1 MGGHLFSLLGGSYIL
16 KSLAHYYIE
25 IEVIEELNK
34 IIPSGKRS
42 TFVNEILKTYLE
54 EIKKRP
60 EGKNPSSF
68 AENQQSMVSEETKE
82 VSDIV

>member
-1 MGGHLFSLLGGSYIL
+1 MKTI
-16 KSLAHYYIE
+16 AHYYIE

-54 EIKKRP
+54 EIKKNP
-60 EGKNPSSF
+60 EESPFSSGF
-68 AENQQSMVSEETKE
+68 AENSKFSLVNGETKE
-82 VSDIV
+82 VI

>member
-1 MGGHLFSLLGGSYIL
+1 MGGQLFSLLGGSYFL

-54 EIKKRP
+54 EIKKSP
-60 EGKNPSSF
+60 ERLSIPSGHT
-68 AENQQSMVSEETKE
+68 ENSRLVSGE
-82 VSDIV
+82 VSND